1 MEKDIK
7 LPQNENKLIKLAIW
21 DTAGQEMYNA
31 VAPVYYRD
39 AVGAI
44 IVYEITSN
52 ESFEKVKK
60 WVTELREHANNKDIV
75 IMIAGNKCDMESSR
89 RVPKKEAENFA
100 KANNALHYL
109 VSAKSGANITE
120 LFTELGNSIFESKKN
135 SEKVLIGK
143 GRNPRIRIEDVSNEK
158 DKEKKKKEC
167 C

>member
-1 MEKDIK
+1 
-7 LPQNENKLIKLAIW
+7 
-21 DTAGQEMYNA
+21 MYNA

-60 WVTELREHANNKDIV
+60 WVAELREHANNKDIV

-89 RVPKKEAENFA
+89 RVPKKEAEAFA

-120 LFTELGNSIFESKKN
+120 LFTQLANSITELKKN
-135 SEKVLIGK
+135 S
-143 GRNPRIRIEDVSNEK
+143 
-158 DKEKKKKEC
+158 
-167 C
+167 